1 MSINNIIIVISLL
14 PLFLLISILGGTHGV
29 DNRYDF
35 PSDFIFGSGTTAFQV
50 EGAAKEDGRTPSIWD
65 TFVQSGQQ
73 TEDIDVGCNQYHK
86 YKEDVKLMADM
97 GLDGYRFSISWSRLI
112 PNGRGPLN
120 PKGLEYYNNL
130 INELLLHG
138 IQPHVTLYN
147 YDLPQALED
156 EYGGW
161 ISPKIVEDFSA
172 YAEVC
177 FREFGDRVLYWTTVN
192 EPNVFVIGGYDL
204 GFLPPGRCS
213 FPFGKY
219 KNCSEG
225 NSATEPYLAMHHSI
239 LAHASAANLYRT
251 KYKDKQHGQIGISI
265 YGISLAP
272 STNSKED
279 AHVAQIARQFFFD
292 WVLRP
297 LMVGDY
303 SSMMKKIV
311 GSKLPIFTKDEGN
324 LVKGS
329 YDFIGITYYGDLSCK
344 YLPSNSSVEY
354 RDVYADLQVQMRFLS
369 RAEKSLTSAKSLKGV
384 LEYLIQDFANPPIII
399 YENGFETERNSSL
412 HDVPRV
418 KYTMEH
424 IQVVFDALRNGS
436 NISGYF
442 TWSFIDV
449 YELLTGYETS
459 YGLFY
464 VDLDDPDRK
473 RYPKLSA
480 KWYSNFLKGK
490 ASTSL
495 DFDPTTEELLFYS

>member
-1 MSINNIIIVISLL
+1 MGIDTTIIIGLL
-14 PLFLLISILGGTHGV
+14 PFLFLLISILGGTNGV

-73 TEDIDVGCNQYHK
+73 TGDTDVGCNQYHK
-86 YKEDVKLMADM
+86 YKEDVKLMADV
-97 GLDGYRFSISWSRLI
+97 GLDAYRFSISWSRLI

-138 IQPHVTLYN
+138 IQPHVTLHN

-156 EYGGW
+156 EYEGW
-161 ISPKIVEDFSA
+161 ISPKIVEDFGA

-192 EPNVFVIGGYDL
+192 EPNVFVLGGYDL
-204 GFLPPGRCS
+204 GFLPPERCS
-213 FPFGKY
+213 FPFGQN
-219 KNCSEG
+219 KNCSKG
-225 NSATEPYLAMHHSI
+225 NSTTEPYLALHNI
-239 LAHASAANLYRT
+239 LLAHASAANLYKT
-251 KYKDKQHGQIGISI
+251 KYKDKQHGRIGISI
-265 YGISLAP
+265 YGITLAP

-279 AHVAQIARQFFFD
+279 VHVAQIAEQFFYD
-292 WVLRP
+292 WVLHP

-303 SSMMKKIV
+303 SNLMKKIV
-311 GSKLPIFTKDEGN
+311 GSKLPIFTKDEAN

-329 YDFIGITYYGDLSCK
+329 CDFIGITYYGDMSCK
-344 YLPSNSSVEY
+344 YMSNNWSGEY
-354 RDVYADLQVQMRFLS
+354 RDVNADLQAQIGFLS
-369 RAEKSLTSAKSLKGV
+369 AAEKSLTSAKSLKGV
-384 LEYLIQDFANPPIII
+384 LEYLMQEFGNPPVII

-412 HDVPRV
+412 QDVARV
-418 KYTMEH
+418 KYMMEH
-424 IQVVFDALRNGS
+424 IQVVLDALRNGS
-436 NISGYF
+436 NINGYF

-449 YELLTGYETS
+449 FELLTGYKTN

-464 VDLDDPDRK
+464 VDMNDPNRK
-473 RYPKLSA
+473 RYPKFSG
-480 KWYSNFLKGK
+480 KWYSSFLKGK

-495 DFDPTTEELLFYS
+495 DFDAAIELLFYS

>member
-1 MSINNIIIVISLL
+1 MGIDTTIIIGLL
-14 PLFLLISILGGTHGV
+14 PFLFLLISILGGTNGV

-73 TEDIDVGCNQYHK
+73 TGDTDVGCNQYHK
-86 YKEDVKLMADM
+86 YKEDVKLMADV
-97 GLDGYRFSISWSRLI
+97 GLDAYRFSISWSRLI

-138 IQPHVTLYN
+138 IQPHVTLHN

-156 EYGGW
+156 EYEGW
-161 ISPKIVEDFSA
+161 ISPKIVEDFGA

-192 EPNVFVIGGYDL
+192 EPNVFVLGGYDL
-204 GFLPPGRCS
+204 GFLPPERCS
-213 FPFGKY
+213 FPFGQN
-219 KNCSEG
+219 KNCSKG
-225 NSATEPYLAMHHSI
+225 NSTTEPYLALHNI
-239 LAHASAANLYRT
+239 LLAHASAANLYKT
-251 KYKDKQHGQIGISI
+251 KYKDKQHGRIGISI
-265 YGISLAP
+265 YGITLAP

-279 AHVAQIARQFFFD
+279 VHVAQIAEQFFYD
-292 WVLRP
+292 WVLHP

-303 SSMMKKIV
+303 SNLMKKIV
-311 GSKLPIFTKDEGN
+311 GSKLPIFTKDEAN

-329 YDFIGITYYGDLSCK
+329 CDFIGITYYGDMSCK
-344 YLPSNSSVEY
+344 YMSNNWSGEY
-354 RDVYADLQVQMRFLS
+354 RDVNADLQAQIGI
-369 RAEKSLTSAKSLKGV
+369 LKGV
-384 LEYLIQDFANPPIII
+384 LEYLMQEFGNPPVII

-412 HDVPRV
+412 QDVARV
-418 KYTMEH
+418 KYMMEH

-436 NISGYF
+436 NINGYF

-449 YELLTGYETS
+449 FELLTGYKTS

-464 VDLDDPDRK
+464 VDLDDPNRK
-473 RYPKLSA
+473 RYSKLSA

-490 ASTSL
+490 ASTNL
-495 DFDPTTEELLFYS
+495 DSDAATKLLFYS